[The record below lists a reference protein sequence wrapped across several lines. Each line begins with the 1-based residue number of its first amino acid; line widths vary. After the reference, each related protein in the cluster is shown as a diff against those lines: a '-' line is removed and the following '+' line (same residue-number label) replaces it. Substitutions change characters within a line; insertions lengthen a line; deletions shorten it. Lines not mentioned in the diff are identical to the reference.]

1 MAKENTVYL
10 CGYAEQNP
18 VVKINADREYLS
30 GKIIL
35 TTIRRS
41 YATEEMYIKGNIRW
55 DSPCVFTRN
64 SKIIQD
70 QIMKVDAG
78 DIIFVKGTLCT
89 METPKRFKCPN
100 PDCNHITVKE
110 NGVVVY
116 VDPIYIK
123 KLGHCDSPEEAYE
136 QLKEMDEMSNLV
148 HIMGTLCREPLY
160 YENKDIKKQECQF
173 QIASNR
179 NRHILEDDPDKRTD
193 YPWCKSF
200 GKHAKEYSEALH
212 TNSSIYINGAIET
225 REIVNNIVC
234 EACGMEYEKPG
245 VSMEIVPYHVEYIQN
260 CNIPNR
266 EDEEELNGEEE
277 I

>member
-10 CGYAEQNP
+10 CGYTEQNP
-18 VVKINADREYLS
+18 VVKINTEREFLS

-41 YATEEMYIKGNIRW
+41 YATEEMFIKGNIRW

-64 SKIIQD
+64 PKIIEK
-70 QIMKVDAG
+70 QIMDVDAG
-78 DIIFVKGTLCT
+78 DIILVKGTLCT

-123 KLGHCDSPEEAYE
+123 KIGHCETPDEAYE
-136 QLKEMDEMSNLV
+136 LLKEMNEMSNLV
-148 HIMGTLCREPLY
+148 HIMGTLCREPMY
-160 YENKDIKKQECQF
+160 YEDPDTKKKECQF

-179 NRHILEDDPDKRTD
+179 NRHILEDDPEKRTD

-200 GKHAKEYSEALH
+200 GKRAEEYAAALH

-225 REIVNNIVC
+225 REIVNNITC
-234 EACGMEYEKPG
+234 EACGLQYEKPG
-245 VSMEIVPYHVEYIQN
+245 VSMEIIPYHGEYMQN
-260 CNIPNR
+260 CTIPNR
-266 EDEEELNGEEE
+266 LDEDGDANEEE
-277 I
+277 